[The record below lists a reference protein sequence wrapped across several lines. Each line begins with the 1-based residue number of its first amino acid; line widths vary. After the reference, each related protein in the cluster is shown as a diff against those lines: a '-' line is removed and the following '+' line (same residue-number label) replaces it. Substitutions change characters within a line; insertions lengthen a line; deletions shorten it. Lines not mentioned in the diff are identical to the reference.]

1 MAWGLAQ
8 TSLTFSIVVGLHG
21 PKKVRGYLIAKLK
34 NLGRSSLGFYL
45 GSLHGEEGQQLRM
58 QRSGREL

>member
-1 MAWGLAQ
+1 MAWRLAQ
-8 TSLTFSIVVGLHG
+8 TSLTFSIMVGLHG
-21 PKKVRGYLIAKLK
+21 PKKVRGYRITQLK
-34 NLGRSSLGFYL
+34 KREGRAWGFYL